1 MSNTRKNA
9 VRLAVAFNEKTGEYY
24 CVDQRRGLHLVAAA
38 SIDALHSKLQIIFRE
53 DFAGDPNVRVV
64 LRFERVPSP
73 PSPSTLLFR
82 G

>member
-1 MSNTRKNA
+1 MPNTRKNA
-9 VRLAVAFNEKTGEYY
+9 VRLAVAFNEKSGEYY
-24 CVDQRRGLHLVAAA
+24 CVDQRRGLHLVSAAT
-38 SIDALHSKLQIIFRE
+38 IDALHSKLQIIFRE

-64 LRFERVPSP
+64 LQFERAPSP